1 MPAIEICDNRLF
13 LALHKLCARGL
24 DGEIVRADLAAF
36 NRLDVNRAEELFG
49 ERRIVEGNPWP
60 MYSEL
65 KWLFQHLDGRT
76 RSLSQ
81 LEVIAEMESKELRL
95 RLSPN
100 NRIVSHDGLHVPKRH
115 E

>member
-1 MPAIEICDNRLF
+1 MPAIEICDDRLF
-13 LALHKLCARGL
+13 LALRRLCARGL

-36 NRLDVNRAEELFG
+36 NRLTAIQAEEQFG
-49 ERRIVEGNPWP
+49 KRRLLTADPTL
-60 MYSEL
+60 MYAEL

-81 LEVIAEMESKELRL
+81 LEAVAKMDSRELQLRL
-95 RLSPN
+95 YPN
-100 NRIVSHDGLHVPKRH
+100 GKIVSHNGVDVPKRH